1 MRIVENPTLFRETIR
16 TTLNSKINNDTTTLI
31 IENGIY
37 NYAIQECT
45 TRKIIKKWNNPFF
58 VELYISKFR
67 SLLANIDSEHVQE
80 LIRQDPYKISHMSH
94 QEMNPTIWK
103 PFIEKQQK
111 IAESMLNNKLT
122 ANTTSFKCH
131 RCDSKNC
138 SYYQMQI
145 RSADEP
151 MTSFVTCIDCDNHW
165 RVN

>member
-16 TTLNSKINNDTTTLI
+16 TTLNQKLHNDSTTLI

-37 NYAIQECT
+37 NYTIQECT

-58 VELYISKFR
+58 VELYISKFK
-67 SLLANIDSEHVQE
+67 SLIANMETEYLQE
-80 LIRQDPYKISHMSH
+80 LIKQDPYKIAYLTH

-103 PFIEKQQK
+103 SLIEKEQK
-111 IAESMLNNKLT
+111 IAESMLTNKLT
-122 ANTTSFKCH
+122 ANTTSFKCR

>member
-1 MRIVENPTLFRETIR
+1 MRIVENPSLFRETIR
-16 TTLNSKINNDTTTLI
+16 TILNNKLHNDSTTLI
-31 IENGIY
+31 IENGMY
-37 NYAIQECT
+37 NYTIQECT
-45 TRKIIKKWNNPFF
+45 NRKIIKKWNNPFF
-58 VELYISKFR
+58 VELYISKFK
-67 SLLANIDSEHVQE
+67 SLMANIDTEHVQ
-80 LIRQDPYKISHMSH
+80 LRIQQDPYKIAYLTH

-103 PFIEKQQK
+103 SLIEKHQK
-111 IAESMLNNKLT
+111 IAESMLTNKLT
-122 ANTTSFKCH
+122 ANTTSFKCY

>member
-16 TTLNSKINNDTTTLI
+16 STLNSKLKNDSTSLI

-37 NYAIQECT
+37 NYTIQECT

-58 VELYISKFR
+58 VELYISKFKT
-67 SLLANIDSEHVQE
+67 LLANIETDHVQE
-80 LIRQDPYKISHMSH
+80 LIRIDPYKIAHMTH
-94 QEMNPTIWK
+94 QELNPTIWK

-122 ANTTSFKCH
+122 ANTNSFKCH